1 MGLSWVAC
9 EARTGRLIERLPDM
23 ECRRVGVTL
32 CRYEAAE
39 GLSLPLPT
47 APPAWERAIM
57 PGASFLVATDDDV
70 PQWGGLVLSAPRTPG
85 DRVEITAASVEVY
98 AARRYVGDETYA
110 GVPQNLIVKDLAEK
124 YLAAG
129 PNGGI
134 PLRVEIVG
142 GDGEPRDRTYT
153 AASNQTVYS
162 QLQELASVAGGPEW
176 TFGWER
182 TVTDGQVFYTP
193 VLYVGDR
200 IGVARPAG
208 LSPAAVYRMP
218 GSLRDF
224 VQQADYGDGKGAN
237 YVSAW
242 SSGQGDA
249 RPMESYTVP
258 DPNRPT
264 FEYRW
269 SPSSNITEPGTLLSH
284 AQRKGEAMANGGQA
298 LTLVADYDAVPRLGV
313 DWRIGDDIG
322 YAVGGRTS
330 GPRQVVVTG
339 DAFTEWA
346 EETPGAAAVSTQ
358 VQSWEMVPAFPG
370 GVRGVVRAL
379 GWRLNLGANPT
390 VEPVLAGGEV

>member
-1 MGLSWVAC
+1 
-9 EARTGRLIERLPDM
+9 
-23 ECRRVGVTL
+23 
-32 CRYEAAE
+32 
-39 GLSLPLPT
+39 
-47 APPAWERAIM
+47 M
-57 PGASFLVATDDDV
+57 PGGSFLVAVDDDV
-70 PQWGGLVLSAPRTPG
+70 PLWGGLVLSAPRTPG
-85 DRVEITAASVEVY
+85 DRLEVSAATVEVY
-98 AARRYVGDETYA
+98 ATRRYVGDETYT

-134 PLRVEIVG
+134 PLRVEVVG

-153 AASNQTVYS
+153 AAANQTVYN
-162 QLQELASVAGGPEW
+162 QLQELTAVAGGPEW

-182 TVTDGQVFYTP
+182 TVTDGVVFFTP

-200 IGVARPAG
+200 IGVSRPAG

-249 RPMESYTVP
+249 RPMESHTVTDP
-258 DPNRPT
+258 DRPT

-269 SPSSNITEPGTLLSH
+269 SPSSNITEAATLLSH
-284 AQRKGEAMANGGQA
+284 AQQMAADLAGGNRA
-298 LTLVADYDAVPRLGV
+298 LTLVADYDAAPRLGV
-313 DWRIGDDIG
+313 DWSIGDDIG
-322 YAVGGRTS
+322 YVVGGTTS
-330 GPRQVVVTG
+330 GPHQVVVTG

-346 EETPGAAAVSTQ
+346 EETAGSAAVSTS
-358 VQSWEMVPAFPG
+358 VKSWEKVPAFPG
-370 GVRGVVRAL
+370 GARGVVRAL